1 MMDQLKNYNAGS
13 PDYKKLEELMLKKQ
27 GDVNLKVNIQ
37 KKDFMEQE
45 ERIYYTGLA
54 QIDDAVRSLAARYN
68 LILVLRFSG
77 DGIDP
82 SDRNDILRGINKQIV
97 YYDQRMDITTLVLNE
112 LTRSTSVQPNPQMS
126 NVPVPPA
133 QWLVSNCPPLRCRQK
148 TLALVDVPAWAGTA
162 GRQRRAHQPRF
173 QFAV

>member
-1 MMDQLKNYNAGS
+1 M
-13 PDYKKLEELMLKKQ
+13 
-27 GDVNLKVNIQ
+27 
-37 KKDFMEQE
+37 
-45 ERIYYTGLA
+45 
-54 QIDDAVRSLAARYN
+54 RSLATRYN

-126 NVPVPPA
+126 NVPVP
-133 QWLVSNCPPLRCRQK
+133 QRGGQYQ
-148 TLALVDVPAWAGTA
+148 TA
-162 GRQRRAHQPRF
+162 PR
-173 QFAV
+173 